1 MAKDRASGSEGA
13 PLVVSFG
20 EMLID
25 FVPDVAGLSLT
36 KLFVGSEGTLG
47 VITELTLRLLPQP
60 PAGATLVATFDSIE
74 ASAAAVVAI
83 TAALRRD
90 ERAIGETIA
99 KLAPAGK
106 SLANATGNG
115 SWGDVSG
122 PAGPLPDNLLCVA
135 GLVEGCR

>member
-1 MAKDRASGSEGA
+1 MYDV
-13 PLVVSFG
+13 VVSG
-20 EMLID
+20 GTVVDPAQGLHEKL
-25 FVPDVAGLSLT
+25 DVAI
-36 KLFVGSEGTLG
+36 EGG
-47 VITELTLRLLPQP
+47 K
-60 PAGATLVATFDSIE
+60 
-74 ASAAAVVAI
+74 
-83 TAALRRD
+83 
-90 ERAIGETIA
+90 IA